1 MCPEGQILVISEALL
16 CSSGVSLN
24 FSISSSSAHR
34 LETPGW
40 APSPPV
46 PQLSAPP
53 TQNRMWVSGGEGEC
67 GVGVGSGLRTQLPEA

>member
-1 MCPEGQILVISEALL
+1 MQRWGFTELLHLLQLCP
-16 CSSGVSLN
+16 
-24 FSISSSSAHR
+24 R

-53 TQNRMWVSGGEGEC
+53 TQNRMWVLGGEGEC